1 MGSEG
6 GDPEAQAPWDM
17 HAPGGLHGGRG
28 IGHWTSPVVPEPS
41 VCRWVLPTFAQ
52 AFFEVHVV
60 ICPVQEPTADTSI
73 TLAEGEESS
82 MGGQAFCLR
91 RRLHI
96 SMQESDVQ
104 HGQC

>member
-1 MGSEG
+1 M
-6 GDPEAQAPWDM
+6 
-17 HAPGGLHGGRG
+17 
-28 IGHWTSPVVPEPS
+28 
-41 VCRWVLPTFAQ
+41 
-52 AFFEVHVV
+52 

-104 HGQC
+104 HDSADPDVLQYEMLALTHGHGRPGSGHGTFPSP